1 MCQLLAHL
9 SLPVLTGLLLP
20 LQGLIKA
27 QWKSAL
33 PIAIAAIVFPFGIGA
48 AVSPWLQV
56 RHWGA
61 GGGGGEWS
69 TASGVS

>member
-1 MCQLLAHL
+1 VALLM
-9 SLPVLTGLLLP
+9 LP

-33 PIAIAAIVFPFGIGA
+33 PIAIASIVFPFGIGA

-56 RHWGA
+56 RHCRGHSPYAWQRMPVPCG
-61 GGGGGEWS
+61 
-69 TASGVS
+69 TA